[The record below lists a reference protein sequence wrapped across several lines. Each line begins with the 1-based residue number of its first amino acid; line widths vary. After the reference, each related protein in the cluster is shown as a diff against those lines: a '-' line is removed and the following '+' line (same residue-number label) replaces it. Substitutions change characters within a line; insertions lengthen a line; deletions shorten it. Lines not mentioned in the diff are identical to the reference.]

1 MDSTSCLVEM
11 TVENEKI
18 DLIYGYVF
26 VSFDE
31 DICIVFFY
39 ENFSVELSR
48 LTFSSIDANDF
59 AEDRYEN
66 LRRTNS
72 NYWLLKYR
80 ISTKK

>member
-1 MDSTSCLVEM
+1 M

-31 DICIVFFY
+31 DICIVFFD
-39 ENFSVELSR
+39 ENVSVELSR

-59 AEDRYEN
+59 AED
-66 LRRTNS
+66 
-72 NYWLLKYR
+72 
-80 ISTKK
+80 